1 MKKLSPLLCL
11 ILILCPIITFALAD
25 GPIDPSR
32 PSSLTLEYRRGDRV
46 FSGLDVQS
54 FRVATVSEDGSYDLT
69 GDFAGYPVS
78 IHGVTS
84 QAEWRQ
90 IASTLAAY
98 IQADGISPTCT
109 GTTGSDGTVHFDELL
124 PGMYLTLSVRHV
136 SPEETTVFE
145 TFLTVLPQPA
155 EIGEHLYDVTAI
167 PKSTSFPRGETTRLL
182 RVVKL
187 WKDHG
192 FTQERPDA
200 VTVDILKDGAVQSTQ
215 ILSQSNGWSYTQ
227 TVPDDGSLWQAVER
241 NVAENYTVTC
251 VDDGNGGVVIT
262 NTYRYG
268 DEDVPATGHTI
279 LIWFYVMLLCSGGCI
294 LLLLAA
300 HAGRKAR

>member
-11 ILILCPIITFALAD
+11 ILILCPIITSSFAAS
-25 GPIDPSR
+25 PIDPNR
-32 PSSLTLEYRRGDRV
+32 PSSLTLEYHRGGEV
-46 FSGLDVQS
+46 FPGLEVQS
-54 FRVATVSEDGSYDLT
+54 FRVATVDAGGAYDLT
-69 GDFAGYPVS
+69 GNFADYPVS
-78 IHGVTS
+78 IDGVTS

-98 IQADGISPTCT
+98 IQADDIRPTCT
-109 GTTGSDGTVHFDELL
+109 GTTGSDGTVQFTDLL

-136 SPEETTVFE
+136 SSTETTVFE

-155 EIGEHLYDVTAI
+155 ERGENSYDVTAI
-167 PKSTSFPRGETTRLL
+167 PKSTSYPRSETTRLL

-187 WKDHG
+187 WKDYG
-192 FTQERPDA
+192 YTQQRPDS

-215 ILSQSNGWSYTQ
+215 ILSPANGWSYIQ

-241 NVAENYTVTC
+241 NVADNYSVTC
-251 VDDGNGGVVIT
+251 VDDGTGGVVIT

-268 DEDVPATGHTI
+268 EEDVPATGHTV

-300 HAGRKAR
+300 HTGRKAR